1 MIVPAAGSRLIQD
14 EQGAI
19 LVGQPPDVL
28 KGLLRQQ
35 VKSFDTIILTD
46 VREKDGALLNHLE
59 FPVYFFL
66 FFAAGLAEG
75 KKIKLLGSRLH
86 ISHAL
91 RLIRMTLT
99 GPTATEFE
107 QWHTTAGLRQE
118 WLDVSNALALRDATG
133 NVIDVE
139 TFFEP
144 MPLDDGPVQAG
155 SMLVEHTGI
164 DQYRITNT
172 DGAINVDLNEDQVIE
187 PSYKVQSDYIPGGL
201 VKMGLEILGGAS
213 GFTLDEPCTGLA
225 LCYNGDYLLI
235 DSVPFLDEHL
245 LARGISKNQV
255 SAVFLTHL
263 HDDHCAMFPLMM
275 MPHRVEIITTRE
287 IFAMAMEKL
296 ACGLGWSIASVS
308 EHFSLIEITPFVA
321 INYFGLTILPH
332 ITVHSIPTIG
342 ATFST
347 SHGGLQKQLC
357 IVGDNHDMG
366 TIRQLH
372 GTGVVSDRT
381 MHNLERLYQEKF
393 SLLIADGGAGAIHGN
408 PEDALQSQAERVVFV
423 HVDDLPSE
431 FNNTFSLA
439 SAGKRY
445 TLLDGDASIYTS
457 QVGHYLTQWLG
468 KALPSR
474 WMRSLLAEQEIR
486 RYNTDDVVIVQD
498 ADTRGL
504 VYLILT
510 GYCTVIRHDGSQ
522 FHKIA
527 DLQAGDVIGEMA
539 IITGHGTRNASI
551 VARTPVT
558 VCIFAEETFAAFI
571 ETQGFKDELL
581 RRWALRPVVRNLPQF
596 IGMNSTTLENIG
608 RLAHFAHWEAGQ
620 QVTFDSNAWYLLAD
634 GTVNDD
640 GVELEAGAEYGFI
653 PLRAPRM
660 GPVDCQT
667 DAIFIRFDRQAV
679 EQARLAV
686 PQLNYLLR
694 KFRLAEGASN
704 VDWLL
709 AEVAVR

>member
-1 MIVPAAGSRLIQD
+1 M
-14 EQGAI
+14 
-19 LVGQPPDVL
+19 VGQPPDVL

-46 VREKDGALLNHLE
+46 IREKNGALLNHLE

-66 FFAAGLAEG
+66 FFAAGLAQG
-75 KKIKLLGSRLH
+75 KKIKLLGTRSH
-86 ISHAL
+86 ISQAL
-91 RLIRMTLT
+91 RLMRLTLT
-99 GPTATEFE
+99 GPTASEFE
-107 QWHTTAGLRQE
+107 QWHTEAGLRQE
-118 WLDVSNALALRDATG
+118 WLDVGNALALRDAAG

-144 MPLDDGPVQAG
+144 MPFDDGPVQAG

-164 DQYRITNT
+164 DQYRISNQN
-172 DGAINVDLNEDQVIE
+172 GAINIDLNEDQLIE
-187 PSYKVQSDYIPGGL
+187 PSYKVQSDYVPGGL

-235 DSVPFLDEHL
+235 DAVPFLDQHL

-275 MPHRVEIITTRE
+275 MPYRVEIITTRE
-287 IFAMAMEKL
+287 IYAMAMEKL
-296 ACGLGWSIASVS
+296 ACGLGWSIASVA
-308 EHFSLIEITPFVA
+308 EHFLLIEVTPGVA

-332 ITVHSIPTIG
+332 VTVHSIPTIG

-347 SHGGLQKQLC
+347 SHAGSHKQLC
-357 IVGDNHDMG
+357 VVGDNHDME
-366 TIRQLH
+366 TIRRLH
-372 GTGVVSDRT
+372 ASGAVSART
-381 MHNLERLYQEKF
+381 MSNLEQLYREKYN
-393 SLLIADGGAGAIHGN
+393 LLIADGGAGTIHGK

-423 HVDDLPSE
+423 HVENLPSE

-445 TLLDGDASIYTS
+445 TLIDGDASIYTS

-474 WMRSLLAEQEIR
+474 WMRSLLAEQDIR

-498 ADTRGL
+498 ADTRGQ

-510 GYCTVIRHDGSQ
+510 GYCAVIRHDGSQ

-539 IITGHGTRNASI
+539 IITGHSIRNASI

-558 VCIFAEETFAAFI
+558 VCIFSEATFAAFI

-581 RRWALRPVVRNLPQF
+581 RRWALRPVLKQLPQF
-596 IGMNSTTLENIG
+596 YGMNATTLENIS
-608 RLAHFAHWEAGQ
+608 RLAHFAHWQAGQ

-634 GTVNDD
+634 GTVQDN
-640 GVELEAGAEYGFI
+640 GMAVETGAEYGFI
-653 PLRAPRM
+653 PLLRPKT
-660 GPVDCQT
+660 GTVDCAT
-667 DAIFIRFDRQAV
+667 DVVFIHFDRYEL

-694 KFRLAEGASN
+694 KFRLAEHASDSHFGN
-704 VDWLL
+704 HFDWLL
-709 AEVAVR
+709 GEVTVR